1 MLEIYFNVE
10 GAPRPWQ
17 RPRFNARTGAW
28 YADTAVKEY
37 TEKVR
42 LAATEAMHGHQAA
55 RVPVIVTLHFYRKR
69 QVDTRAF
76 GDIDNLT
83 KTILDAMN
91 GIVYD
96 DDARVVSIAVR
107 KIVSDKEH
115 CSVAVLNADFDS
127 N

>member
-1 MLEIYFNVE
+1 MIEIYFNVE
-10 GAPRPWQ
+10 GTPRPWA
-17 RPRFNARTGAW
+17 RPRFNAKTGAF
-28 YADTAVKEY
+28 YTDSAVKEY
-37 TEKVR
+37 TEKVQI
-42 LAATEAMHGHQAA
+42 AASEAMKGHQAA

-96 DDARVVSIAVR
+96 DDSRVVSIAVR
-107 KIVSDKEH
+107 KLVSNNEH